1 MLLWCTARCNQFE
14 CAQAGE
20 ALIPCCDCREESW
33 DDLDEEAQPKAARVG
48 AKRKASPNSSIT
60 SSTCTL
66 EPCLELLP
74 TLCPVQ
80 APKPVT
86 AGAEAQ
92 PQPAKQR
99 RTKQA
104 VDVHDLTLLG
114 EGTCR

>member
-1 MLLWCTARCNQFE
+1 MLLGCTARFNQFE
-14 CAQAGE
+14 CVQAE
-20 ALIPCCDCREESW
+20 QAPIPCCACREESW
-33 DDLDEEAQPKAARVG
+33 DDSDEEAQPKAARVG

-74 TLCPVQ
+74 ALLLVQ
-80 APKPVT
+80 AQKLVT
-86 AGAEAQ
+86 AGAEGQ

-99 RTKQA
+99 RIKQA

-114 EGTCR
+114 EGHMR